1 MDVKEY
7 VVCEKIKL
15 AKREEKK
22 KGRGEGKEIRCTV
35 KREGQKNLKP
45 TSTSTSSTSYRLC

>member
-1 MDVKEY
+1 MEVKEY

-22 KGRGEGKEIRCTV
+22 KRREIKEIRWIV
-35 KREGQKNLKP
+35 KERRAEK
-45 TSTSTSSTSYRLC
+45 T